1 MRVVGPSLHARPDPR
16 HGGNFMLKVKVPGGF
31 GGLTQRGSGAPL
43 QRIPAGPARSPPVT
57 VGSPSFTGS
66 AEAPLAFRRADE
78 VGNSPHGSD
87 AEGAAVG
94 LPTAEVGR
102 TLMYVYVD
110 AAANVAAG

>member
-1 MRVVGPSLHARPDPR
+1 
-16 HGGNFMLKVKVPGGF
+16 MLKVKVPGGVRRVDPTWVW
-31 GGLTQRGSGAPL
+31 GRHCSGYQQGRQAP
-43 QRIPAGPARSPPVT
+43 RPEPWER
-57 VGSPSFTGS
+57 PSFTGS

-94 LPTAEVGR
+94 LPTADVGR
-102 TLMYVYVD
+102 TLMYVYVVD

>member
-1 MRVVGPSLHARPDPR
+1 MLWVPRSTHARILVMGVILCLKLR
-16 HGGNFMLKVKVPGGF
+16 SLGGWF